1 MTKFSEEDFSEYF
14 NNNKALLKL
23 LLFKEKKSIV
33 KNNEYEL
40 TKENIYENNVVD
52 HSRKKT
58 NMFNYLKRKYL
69 LE

>member
-40 TKENIYENNVVD
+40 TKENIYENNLYSKD
-52 HSRKKT
+52 NLDKK
-58 NMFNYLKRKYL
+58 NMNERTKKALNN
-69 LE
+69 

>member
-1 MTKFSEEDFSEYF
+1 MTKFSEEDISEYF

-52 HSRKKT
+52 YSRKKT

>member
-40 TKENIYENNVVD
+40 TKENIYENNVID
-52 HSRKKT
+52 YSRKKLIC
-58 NMFNYLKRKYL
+58 FII
-69 LE
+69 